1 MDYSDNT
8 PTPAQAPQ
16 FTLSEFQR
24 LANIFLEFY
33 QEGKYSQESIDD
45 GEATHNQRKSIKNDF
60 KDHIFGDAKFRKAH
74 GADAKKK
81 WSRYTVALF
90 KALLESDI
98 HKYLDMRRKYRSVKK
113 ELDELKNVS
122 PQVKQNEIDSEV
134 RRLLPIKVEE
144 RIQEKIELAD
154 RMNSRIPKYQATIDR
169 QNQEIEILKDR
180 LENSVDRNEL
190 LDAHAETLQ
199 YKDLYFKAK
208 AKADKVDIKSQSKAE
223 AERQKKLEQIK
234 KLQDELESIS

>member
-1 MDYSDNT
+1 MESSDNT

-16 FTLSEFQR
+16 FTLAEFQR

-33 QEGKYSQESIDD
+33 QEGKYSLESIED

-122 PQVKQNEIDSEV
+122 PQVRQNEIDAEV

-144 RIQEKIELAD
+144 RIKEKIELAD
-154 RMNSRIPKYQATIDR
+154 RMNSRIPKYTAIIDR
-169 QNQEIEILKDR
+169 LNQENEILKER

-199 YKDLYFKAK
+199 YKELYFNAK
-208 AKADKVDIKSQSKAE
+208 AKADKVDAKAE
-223 AERQKKLEQIK
+223 AERQKKLAQLK
-234 KLQDELESIS
+234 KLKDELESIS